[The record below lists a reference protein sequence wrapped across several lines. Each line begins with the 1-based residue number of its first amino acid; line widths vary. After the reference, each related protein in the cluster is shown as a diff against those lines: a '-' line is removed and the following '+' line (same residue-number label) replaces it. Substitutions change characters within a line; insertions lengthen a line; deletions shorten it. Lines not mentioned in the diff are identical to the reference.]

1 LPFRLPFALRTS
13 NNGPN
18 IALSEVLPGVLL
30 VVGSATQSQIWGV
43 CHAAHGERVDVIDID
58 KVSSA
63 TASAILRD
71 EGALA
76 VIA

>member
-1 LPFRLPFALRTS
+1 M
-13 NNGPN
+13 
-18 IALSEVLPGVLL
+18 LL